1 MQRRWILIGGA
12 VFGLCLCALLFFLAL
27 YGHVGAWV
35 IRSRVIDKLEARL
48 GRTVEVG
55 EIDVRRGLAVL
66 EDVVIKGPHDRGEPL
81 ARIDRVEAEFAFW
94 PSLVG
99 SVEMGRVAVEGLRVA
114 AVRSRDGDNF
124 GDLVDR
130 LRGGSGEAGKSGG
143 SGGGLGIR
151 PQALMVA
158 GATIQMRDLT
168 SGLTL
173 VAEGVDATAQGE
185 GQVTANL
192 GDLALLTSLGP
203 YASVQNVQVT
213 ANSKDAVG
221 TASVKVGG
229 GEVHLWKGMV
239 LTGVV
244 GQVARGQQP
253 GRLEIQFAGGY
264 GGAQGKLWQASGWLE
279 PRAQSGSL
287 LVKADRFTFDRISSV
302 LESSM
307 VRDFQK
313 TSIDAELRLELAS
326 GVLSY
331 NGLVNLSG
339 LNVFHPMLSEETV
352 RDISFRGNVEGSYDR
367 RAKVMRL
374 VKAELATGG
383 VNYGLTGSLEMPD
396 GLEADGSRRRFRRFD
411 ARLTIP
417 PVPCQKMLDS
427 IPGELVPHLVGFQ
440 MSGTFATDVFVD
452 VDWADLQATKLGGSI
467 GIRGCKVKKAP
478 KEMDARNLEE
488 SFEHEVEV
496 APDKWEKIT
505 IGLENPNYVPLIEVS
520 PYLVKSLMTTE
531 DSSFYKHHGFITRE
545 FRSALIKNLEAGYF
559 RYGASSI
566 SMQLV
571 KNVLL
576 YRDKTLARKLQEL
589 FLTWYLETQLEK
601 DRILEIYVNAIEYG
615 PGLYGIKPAALQYF
629 GKLPIELSPTEAA
642 FFSSILPAPKRRY
655 KQFCK
660 DKLSNWTI
668 KKVERI
674 LALMYKRGR
683 LTDEELQLAQMTPL
697 VFQPDKSGGFC
708 TRKYPKWGI
717 K

>member
-12 VFGLCLCALLFFLAL
+12 GLGLCLCALLFFLAL

-55 EIDVRRGLAVL
+55 DVDVRRGLAVL

-81 ARIDRVEAEFAFW
+81 VRIDRVEAEFAFW

-99 SVEMGRVAVEGLRVA
+99 SVEVGRVAVEGMRVA

-130 LRGGSGEAGKSGG
+130 LRGGSGGSGKSGG
-143 SGGGLGIR
+143 SGGLGVR
-151 PQALMVA
+151 PEALMVA
-158 GATIQMRDLT
+158 GATIQVKDLT

-173 VAEGVDATAQGE
+173 VAEGVDATAQRE

-192 GDLALLTSLGP
+192 GDVALLTSLGP

-213 ANSKDAVG
+213 ANSKDALG
-221 TASVKVGG
+221 TASVEVGG

-239 LTGVV
+239 LTGVK
-244 GQVARGQQP
+244 GTVARGQQP

-264 GGAQGKLWQASGWLE
+264 GGAQGTLWQASGWLE
-279 PRAQSGSL
+279 PSSESGSL
-287 LVKADRFTFDRISSV
+287 LVKADRFTFDRIASV
-302 LESSM
+302 LENSM

-313 TSIDAELRLELAS
+313 TSIDAELSLELAE
-326 GVLSY
+326 GVLSFK
-331 NGLVNLSG
+331 GLVNLVG
-339 LNVFHPMLSEETV
+339 LNVFHPMLSEEVV
-352 RDISFRGNVEGSYDR
+352 RDISFRGNLEGSYDR
-367 RAKVMRL
+367 QAKVMRL
-374 VKAELATGG
+374 ARAELATGG
-383 VNYGLTGSLEMPD
+383 VNYGLTGSIEMPD
-396 GLEADGSRRRFRRFD
+396 GVEADGTRRRFRRFA
-411 ARLTIP
+411 ARVTIP

-440 MSGTFATDVFVD
+440 MAGTFATDVFVD
-452 VDWADLQATKLGGSI
+452 VDWENLKETKLGGSI
-467 GIRGCKVKKAP
+467 GIRGCKVRKAP
-478 KEMDARNLEE
+478 EEMDARNLEE

-496 APDKWEKIT
+496 APDKWEKMV
-505 IGLENPNYVPLIEVS
+505 IGLENPNFAPLIEVS

-531 DSSFYKHHGFITRE
+531 DSSFYKHRGFITRE
-545 FRSALIKNLEAGYF
+545 FRTALIKNLEAGYF

-576 YRDKTLARKLQEL
+576 YRDKTIARKLQEL
-589 FLTWYLETQLEK
+589 FLTWYMETQLEK

-615 PGLYGIKPAALQYF
+615 PGLYGIKPATLQYF

-668 KKVERI
+668 RKVERI

-683 LTDEELQLAQMTPL
+683 LTDEEFQLAQMTPL
-697 VFQPDKSGGFC
+697 EFQPDKSGGFC
-708 TRKYPKWGI
+708 SKKYPKWGI